1 MDVEDLKLF
10 KVPSG
15 NADVIRDGGEG
26 KEEEKEKG
34 TRRRSKRS
42 EKKLRESVIRKD
54 SLVAE
59 QQKLVSC

>member
-59 QQKLVSC
+59 QQNLVSC

>member
-1 MDVEDLKLF
+1 MDVDDLKLF